1 MTPEGQRELAK
12 KHVPLLY
19 FDEKEPFPVV
29 GIGYTVFEKDGRSS
43 SAPKDI
49 ELGKRGRNL
58 CIEYAVFWDYDI
70 QHLYDL
76 EHIWVYLDA
85 QGKVIDCEASFHGM
99 YMNVCNVGIDIL
111 QGTEK
116 VHLYSQPGK
125 HAIMPHPN
133 LFGLHNEEEE
143 CCMETA
149 EKDNILNPKILDW
162 YPEFDETDCKNTE
175 RYIKEKYGF
184 HPVKKYV
191 MMEQKENLLLS
202 WEELKEEIP
211 RRVAAE
217 LEKIR
222 SWAKEE

>member
-1 MTPEGQRELAK
+1 MKQEEMRALAV

-29 GIGYTVFEKDGRSS
+29 RIGYTVFEESGRSS
-43 SAPKDI
+43 SAPKGI

-58 CIEYAVFWDYDI
+58 CIEYAIFWDYDI

-76 EHIWVYLDA
+76 EHVWVYLDLE
-85 QGKVIDCEASFHGM
+85 GRVVDCEASFHGM
-99 YMNVCNVGIDIL
+99 YMNVWNVGIDLL
-111 QGTEK
+111 QGTDT

-125 HAIMPHPN
+125 HAVMSHPN
-133 LFGLHNEEEE
+133 LFGLHCEEAE

-149 EKDNILNPKILDW
+149 GKDGILNPGILDW
-162 YPEFDETDCKNTE
+162 YPEFDEADCKNTE
-175 RYIKEKYGF
+175 CYIKEKYGF

-191 MMEQKENLLLS
+191 MMENKANILVS
-202 WEELKEEIP
+202 WDELKEEIP

-222 SWAKEE
+222 CWAKNE